1 MYGQSTTSDEMSGS
15 MNAPSYNSLGLME
28 SLSPETHPTDSVAM
42 SHSHSMPTFSLQM
55 SDLPQSYYGPRRGS
69 VSSTASSSCLSLGD
83 HSSNNN
89 GSYSPRSFT
98 PVESPMN
105 LPGPLTS
112 LSGLALST
120 PDTPAHAE
128 LPSYAEHTA
137 FQPEQHNALL
147 ALSHGQ
153 DELSLE
159 MPPPSQFKR
168 RAAQS
173 FDVSMLSSHQSDA
186 RIFSNHNGFNES
198 DGSEETTPMP
208 TSTGTFAGQPMANL
222 SEGFRAAQLPAT
234 PHSVVGRASIG
245 AGPCTF
251 TPGQSYSPNST
262 PEHSI
267 RSDFSNPS
275 SPFYPPSA
283 VALRRLTSADNV
295 HADSYAPH
303 EMAAYGK
310 DSTPLLSLTDLN
322 GVPKHEPSFQANL
335 AFRDHFQSPTGFSAH
350 RTSLPDMSPA
360 GMSSSAM
367 SRVASAPNSV
377 AMPSLTRS
385 SASSE
390 SSSFA
395 SFPSTPSSS
404 IGTASEG
411 RRASYMHPSTPTND
425 LFSPGFDPYYSAPTM
440 SGHRSNSMFTLSS
453 PDQDAS
459 FSSLLDGRSRS
470 VSGSVTRTT
479 PRGRARNAGPPPLIV
494 SSADKLHVC
503 HCGKRFK
510 RMEHL
515 KRHNRTHT
523 QERPH
528 KCPVETCG
536 KYFGRSDNL
545 AQHLKTHFRPAG
557 LVGRSSELL
566 SLTAGSDKYKNSEP
580 RHDPYAA
587 AAAAAAAAA
596 QAAVS
601 IGGKRGSISQACLGG
616 PIALSKPMPAR
627 QVLQPAGGLSANS
640 SPDMQTS
647 NDGVQLSAHFA

>member
-1 MYGQSTTSDEMSGS
+1 MGTPDASSGGVQDLGH
-15 MNAPSYNSLGLME
+15 NSLGLLG
-28 SLSPETHPTDSVAM
+28 SISPEVHPTTSVAM
-42 SHSHSMPTFSLQM
+42 SHSHSMPAFGLHVSG
-55 SDLPQSYYGPRRGS
+55 LPQPSYGARRGS
-69 VSSTASSSCLSLGD
+69 VSSAASSSCVSLEQASE
-83 HSSNNN
+83 HSTAT

-98 PVESPMN
+98 PSESPMN
-105 LPGPLTS
+105 LPGSLSS
-112 LSGLALST
+112 LSGLALGT
-120 PDTPAHAE
+120 PETPGHAE
-128 LPSYAEHTA
+128 LPSYADHNT

-153 DELSLE
+153 DEFSLE
-159 MPPPSQFKR
+159 MPPPSHIRR

-173 FDVSMLSSHQSDA
+173 FDVAMLSTHHHEPNLFAHSQ
-186 RIFSNHNGFNES
+186 RINES

-208 TSTGTFAGQPMANL
+208 SSTGTFAGHSVVNL
-222 SEGFRAAQLPAT
+222 SEGFRAAQMPVT
-234 PHSVVGRASIG
+234 PQSASSRASLG
-245 AGPCTF
+245 PGPCTF
-251 TPGQSYSPNST
+251 TPGHSYSPGST

-267 RSDFSNPS
+267 RGDLSHPS

-283 VALRRLTSADNV
+283 IALRRLTSADSV
-295 HADSYAPH
+295 RSDSYAPH
-303 EMAAYGK
+303 EIGTPGK
-310 DSTPLLSLTDLN
+310 DAPPLLSLSDLN
-322 GVPKHEPSFQANL
+322 HMPKHEPSFQPNL
-335 AFRDHFQSPTGFSAH
+335 AFRDHFQSPSSFQPH
-350 RTSLPDMSPA
+350 RASLPDMSSA
-360 GMSSSAM
+360 GMSSSVMA
-367 SRVASAPNSV
+367 RVASAPTSSP
-377 AMPSLTRS
+377 MPHLSRS
-385 SASSE
+385 STSSE
-390 SSSFA
+390 ASSFA

-404 IGTASEG
+404 IASGDG
-411 RRASYMHPSTPTND
+411 RRPSFMYPSTPTND
-425 LFSPGFDPYYSAPTM
+425 LMSPGFDPYYSAPQM
-440 SGHRSNSMFTLSS
+440 SGHRSNSMISLGSPIHDGSFTST
-453 PDQDAS
+453 
-459 FSSLLDGRSRS
+459 LDGRSRS

-536 KYFGRSDNL
+536 KFFGRSDNL

-601 IGGKRGSISQACLGG
+601 VNGKRGSISQACLGG
-616 PIALSKPMPAR
+616 PIALNKPMPPR
-627 QVLQPAGGLSANS
+627 QALAPAGGLSANS
-640 SPDMQTS
+640 SPTMQES
-647 NDGVQLSAHFA
+647 GMQLSAAHFA